1 MLTLQALDLVKADLD
16 GLAAGCGR
24 VDALL
29 AGTRSATAGLLA
41 ETDRNE
47 KALAASEARSN
58 LVERFLQQYQ
68 LSSTE
73 LVVLQVGAHQSC
85 TGSHPGFFRHAQGA
99 VAFLPKSTLVHC
111 DHFFNKA
118 SGWLKAALAV
128 ATYLAVYKLDI
139 D

>member
-1 MLTLQALDLVKADLD
+1 MLQALDLVKADLD

-47 KALAASEARSN
+47 KALAASEARSS

-68 LSSTE
+68 LSATE
-73 LVVLQVGAHQSC
+73 LDVLQV
-85 TGSHPGFFRHAQGA
+85 
-99 VAFLPKSTLVHC
+99 
-111 DHFFNKA
+111 
-118 SGWLKAALAV
+118 
-128 ATYLAVYKLDI
+128 
-139 D
+139 

>member
-1 MLTLQALDLVKADLD
+1 MVWLFEMLIKQEAQILLGMQALDLVKADLD

-73 LVVLQVGAHQSC
+73 LDVLQVGSHQSDHIRFFYDCKSFQSC
-85 TGSHPGFFRHAQGA
+85 TNRRENFQC
-99 VAFLPKSTLVHC
+99 KS
-111 DHFFNKA
+111 
-118 SGWLKAALAV
+118 
-128 ATYLAVYKLDI
+128 I
-139 D
+139 